1 MPIIIDGK
9 KYYRTHEAIQLA
21 GISRATFFRWLKDG
35 IIPDAAQKDRR
46 GWRLFSDK
54 DIDSIRNE
62 AQRVTASAE
71 QTTMNL

>member
-1 MPIIIDGK
+1 MNAEGDELE
-9 KYYRTHEAIQLA
+9 R
-21 GISRATFFRWLKDG
+21 

-62 AQRVTASAE
+62 AQRMTVSDE
-71 QTTMNL
+71 QTSMDL